1 MHNQVVL
8 KLMGVSTAVDARGDP
23 VSCCLEHTNSRAH
36 KEIAKLS
43 SVTNMNLHY
52 SYFKSQKAQKID
64 NEVDTGHKL
73 PKYT

>member
-1 MHNQVVL
+1 MHNQIVL

-43 SVTNMNLHY
+43 SVTNMNLQY
-52 SYFKSQKAQKID
+52 SYFESQKAQKID
-64 NEVDTGHKL
+64 RQFMTSVSL
-73 PKYT
+73 IKYT